1 MAEMQAK
8 NVICVYGCDI
18 AIRIFQYI
26 RFALSGFC

>member
-1 MAEMQAK
+1 MAEMQVE
-8 NVICVYGCDI
+8 NIICVFGCGI